1 MRNSEASH
9 SRRFTTMDLAVQTV
23 DITKKFGEFT
33 AVDHINLEI
42 KQEVFGLLGPNGAGK
57 TTLTRMLTTILVPTE
72 GTARVA
78 GADIIHEANKVR
90 ELIGVVTQ
98 ASTLDNELSALENM
112 NLYGKYYGMSRKQ
125 RQERIPELLKVVELQ
140 ERAKMPVGSYSG
152 GMKRRLEIVR
162 ALVHEPQVLL
172 LDEPTT
178 GLDPQARAAVL
189 GYVERIHEDRGIALL
204 VTTHYL
210 DEAEKLCDRLAIV
223 DHGKVVALGTPTEL
237 KRKVS
242 GGDIVEA
249 NFSNL
254 PDAAL
259 KALEGADFVLEVKSQ
274 SQAKSKTFPRDTG
287 LTILVK
293 NGAEAVPKIV
303 GLIDSHG
310 GKLRTITLRELT
322 LDDVFLNFTGRS
334 LGD

>member
-1 MRNSEASH
+1 
-9 SRRFTTMDLAVQTV
+9 MDVAVQTF
-23 DITKKFGEFT
+23 DITKKFDDFT

-42 KQEVFGLLGPNGAGK
+42 KDEVFGLLGPNGAGK

-72 GTARVA
+72 GTATVA
-78 GADIIHEANKVR
+78 GADIIHQADKVR
-90 ELIGVVTQ
+90 ERIGVVTQ
-98 ASTLDNELSALENM
+98 ASTLDNELSAWENM
-112 NLYGKYYGMSRKQ
+112 DLYGKYFGVPKKQ
-125 RQERIPELLKVVELQ
+125 RQEKIRELLKVVELQ
-140 ERAKMPVGSYSG
+140 DRARTLVGSYSG

-162 ALVHEPQVLL
+162 AMVHEPEVLL

-189 GYVERIHEDRGIALL
+189 EYIQRIHEDHGIALL

-210 DEAEKLCDRLAIV
+210 DEADKLCDRLAIV
-223 DHGKVVALGTPTEL
+223 DHGKVVASGTPTEL
-237 KRKVS
+237 KRQVS
-242 GGDIVEA
+242 GGDIVDA
-249 NFSNL
+249 QFSNL
-254 PDAAL
+254 PEAAL
-259 KALEGADFVLEVKSQ
+259 KALERAEFVNGVKR
-274 SQAKSKTFPRDTG
+274 RDSN

-303 GLIDSHG
+303 GLIDSNG